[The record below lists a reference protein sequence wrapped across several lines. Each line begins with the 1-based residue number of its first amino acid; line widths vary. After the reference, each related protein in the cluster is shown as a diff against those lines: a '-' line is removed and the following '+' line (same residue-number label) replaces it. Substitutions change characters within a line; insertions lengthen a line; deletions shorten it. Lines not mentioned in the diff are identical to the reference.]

1 MSLPLDDS
9 DFVDRD
15 FLASQSATSAA
26 ATLAPGP
33 GVSATVTPS
42 TGRPP
47 NREELEARL
56 TERHQQLA
64 ELKRRQEA
72 IERER
77 VALEEAR
84 RRQAEFETGRPE
96 ITQQLTRG
104 IELLEQAEFRA
115 RREAEQLVKSLTG
128 LREALSQVQA
138 LRGEAW
144 TPENWQ
150 TELTRALTTIENARM
165 EWNSARLKWPLLSG
179 QTGDPGGPPA
189 TETTDAV
196 LGLHPG
202 ASLGQWFKLGFALTW
217 PVAAVG
223 LLAAG
228 LLMAVLLR

>member
-1 MSLPLDDS
+1 MSSPLDDS

-15 FLASQSATSAA
+15 LLASQSPASASATLAAGPGLGSGASAA
-26 ATLAPGP
+26 A
-33 GVSATVTPS
+33 
-42 TGRPP
+42 GRPP

-64 ELKRRQEA
+64 ELKRRQES

-77 VALEEAR
+77 VALEESR

-104 IELLEQAEFRA
+104 IELLEQAEFRV
-115 RREAEQLVKSLTG
+115 RREAEQMAKSLAG
-128 LREALSQVQA
+128 LREALNQVQA
-138 LRGEAW
+138 IRGDGW
-144 TPENWQ
+144 SPETWQ

-165 EWNSARLKWPLLSG
+165 EWNTARLKWPLLSG
-179 QTGDPGGPPA
+179 QPAETAGEAAPERIGGVIGLPA
-189 TETTDAV
+189 
-196 LGLHPG
+196 G
-202 ASLGQWFKLGFALTW
+202 ASLAQWFKLGFALTW

>member
-1 MSLPLDDS
+1 MSSPLDDS

-15 FLASQSATSAA
+15 LLASQSPASAS
-26 ATLAPGP
+26 ATLTGGP
-33 GVSATVTPS
+33 GLGSGPS
-42 TGRPP
+42 GAAGRPP

-77 VALEEAR
+77 VALEESR

-104 IELLEQAEFRA
+104 IELLEQAEFRV
-115 RREAEQLVKSLTG
+115 RREAEQMGKSLAG

-138 LRGEAW
+138 IRGDAW
-144 TPENWQ
+144 SPENWQ
-150 TELTRALTTIENARM
+150 TELTRALTIIENARM
-165 EWNSARLKWPLLSG
+165 EWNGARLKWPLLGGQPAEAPGEAASERVGGVIGLLSG
-179 QTGDPGGPPA
+179 A
-189 TETTDAV
+189 NLA
-196 LGLHPG
+196 
-202 ASLGQWFKLGFALTW
+202 QWFKLGFALTW

>member
-1 MSLPLDDS
+1 MSSPLDDS

-15 FLASQSATSAA
+15 FLASQSGASAA
-26 ATLAPGP
+26 ATLPSGAGVNATPGLP
-33 GVSATVTPS
+33 P
-42 TGRPP
+42 GRPP

-64 ELKRRQEA
+64 ELRRRQEA

-96 ITQQLTRG
+96 IIQHLTRG
-104 IELLEQAEFRA
+104 IELLELAEFRA
-115 RREAEQLVKSLTG
+115 RREAEQMAKSLAG
-128 LREALSQVQA
+128 LREALTQVQA
-138 LRGEAW
+138 IRGEAW

-165 EWNSARLKWPLLSG
+165 EWNSARLKWSLLNGQSPDSASG
-179 QTGDPGGPPA
+179 PASEVGGS
-189 TETTDAV
+189 V
-196 LGLHPG
+196 LGLPPG
-202 ASLGQWFKLGFALTW
+202 AGLGQWFKLGFALTW
-217 PVAAVG
+217 PVAVVG

>member
-1 MSLPLDDS
+1 MSSPLDDS

-15 FLASQSATSAA
+15 YLASQPAPSSA
-26 ATLAPGP
+26 ATLPSGT
-33 GVSATVTPS
+33 GVNATPAMPP
-42 TGRPP
+42 GRPP

-64 ELKRRQEA
+64 ELRRRQEA

-96 ITQQLTRG
+96 ITQHLTRG

-115 RREAEQLVKSLTG
+115 RREAEQMAKSLAG
-128 LREALSQVQA
+128 LRDALSQVQA
-138 LRGEAW
+138 IRGEAW

-165 EWNSARLKWPLLSG
+165 EWNSARLKWSVLNDPSPN
-179 QTGDPGGPPA
+179 PGGGPA
-189 TETTDAV
+189 TEAGGA
-196 LGLHPG
+196 LPAWPPG
-202 ASLGQWFKLGFALTW
+202 AGLGQWFKLGFALTW
-217 PVAAVG
+217 PVAVVG

>member
-1 MSLPLDDS
+1 MSAPTDES

-15 FLASQSATSAA
+15 LLASQSGAMAA
-26 ATLAPGP
+26 ATLPAGAIAH
-33 GVSATVTPS
+33 ATSGLPS
-42 TGRPP
+42 GRPP
-47 NREELEARL
+47 NRDELEARL

-72 IERER
+72 VERER

-96 ITQQLTRG
+96 ITQQLARG

-115 RREAEQLVKSLTG
+115 RREAEQLGKSLAG
-128 LREALSQVQA
+128 LREALNQVQA
-138 LRGEAW
+138 IRGDAW
-144 TPENWQ
+144 STENWQ

-165 EWNSARLKWPLLSG
+165 EWNSARLKWPVLSG
-179 QTGDPGGPPA
+179 QQP
-189 TETTDAV
+189 DANA
-196 LGLHPG
+196 GG
-202 ASLGQWFKLGFALTW
+202 ASGADAKGLSWPPGTNLGQWFKLGFALTW
-217 PVAAVG
+217 PVAVVG